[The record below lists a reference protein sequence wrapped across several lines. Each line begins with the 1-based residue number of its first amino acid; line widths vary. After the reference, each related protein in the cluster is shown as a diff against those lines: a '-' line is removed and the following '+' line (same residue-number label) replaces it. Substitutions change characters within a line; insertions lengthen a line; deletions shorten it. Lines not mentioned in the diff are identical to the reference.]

1 MSDELEPD
9 APAATP
15 APHRR
20 PGGITFVVILTWIAA
35 IVDLVGGIVLLLL
48 SFDTSLFTDTEVSPT
63 LVRYYGLI
71 ALVLGLLTVLVALGL
86 GKGSQFSRV
95 FTILV
100 MAVRLLNA
108 AWALIAIR
116 YVTLWPAVFDLAIAI
131 IIIALLT
138 NRSASDYFRK
148 RT

>member
-1 MSDELEPD
+1 ML
-9 APAATP
+9 
-15 APHRR
+15 
-20 PGGITFVVILTWIAA
+20 ILTWVAA

-48 SFDTSLFTDTEVSPT
+48 SFDKSLFSDTSVSAS

-71 ALVLGLLTVLVALGL
+71 ALVLGLLTIMVALGL
-86 GKGSQFSRV
+86 SKGSQFARV

-100 MAVRLLNA
+100 MSLRVLNA
-108 AWALIAIR
+108 AWALIIIR

-131 IIIALLT
+131 LIIALLT